1 MCAATATLARPAA
14 AARDENPPCELD
26 LALAAFQPI
35 SLTEMDG
42 VALLDRRDTKYVV
55 RTADALAAMAE
66 VASAYRVLEIDGR
79 RAHHY
84 RTVYFDTP
92 DLALFRA
99 HHRDEPGRYKV
110 RCRQYIDSA
119 LTVLEVKQRDKRG
132 RTAKRRLHTGRMVEV
147 IGKHER
153 PFLEKHGALPQA
165 GLMVRLENE
174 FRRVTLVSEVRPERL
189 TIDFGLAFRAN
200 GETVLLPGL
209 VVVEVK
215 EPGGTRESD
224 FARALRARRIRP
236 RRFSKYCIGIALTE
250 ADVKHNLFN
259 PELRYVLS
267 LTERQCHER

>member
-1 MCAATATLARPAA
+1 
-14 AARDENPPCELD
+14 
-26 LALAAFQPI
+26 
-35 SLTEMDG
+35 MDG

-55 RTADALAAMAE
+55 RAADALAAMAE

-132 RTAKRRLHTGRMVEV
+132 RTAKRRLHTGLMVEV

-165 GLMVRLENE
+165 GLMARLENE

-200 GETVLLPGL
+200 RETVLLPGL

-215 EPGGTRESD
+215 ERRHTEWTR
-224 FARALRARRIRP
+224 AGAWRIRP
-236 RRFSKYCIGIALTE
+236 RRFSKYRIDRAHGSACE
-250 ADVKHNLFN
+250 AQPLSTPSCATSSASRSVSAMNA
-259 PELRYVLS
+259 S
-267 LTERQCHER
+267 LTYSAPPSTS